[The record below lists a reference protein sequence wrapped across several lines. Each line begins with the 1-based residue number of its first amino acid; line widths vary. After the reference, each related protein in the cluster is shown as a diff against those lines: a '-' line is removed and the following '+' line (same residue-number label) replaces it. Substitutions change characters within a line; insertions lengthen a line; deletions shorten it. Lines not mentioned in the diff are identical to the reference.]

1 MTPSLAKS
9 ERADANLGRAAQLAE
24 PVLSRVE
31 GLEQG
36 LRVDESVRPRAREQA
51 SEEEK
56 WRVVRIVNIFD
67 REFS

>member
-1 MTPSLAKS
+1 L
-9 ERADANLGRAAQLAE
+9 ERADANLGRAAQLAA
-24 PVLSRVE
+24 
-31 GLEQG
+31 LEQG
-36 LRVDESVRPRAREQA
+36 LRVYESVRPRGREQA